1 MKATTMIAVMLFL
14 VGLSPAEATI
24 FSADFDD
31 GTNEGFVDPT
41 PAGTPWAVLDK
52 TGGTWTTGEDGALWQ
67 TDGSA
72 GRFGGDDLAFND
84 DIVSG
89 TFIYTALVHPVADG
103 EPGEQATGR
112 YGIYIRSGGHSVTKI
127 NLTLEELTGGRLLLA
142 TDNGALNLFD
152 NVFNWSYGSDYTL
165 QLDVDGNDIIGR
177 VWNGDTTAGAPAA
190 ILSGT
195 ETLITGPDDD
205 IGLNASGGTAY
216 FDNVVVIPEPGVA
229 MLLLA
234 GSGLLLGRRR
244 LNQDRPD
251 QRFSA

>member
-14 VGLSPAEATI
+14 VGLSPAEATL

-31 GTNEGFVDPT
+31 GTNEGFVDPS

-52 TGGTWTTGEDGALWQ
+52 TGDPWTTGEDGALWQ

-72 GRFGGDDLAFND
+72 GRFSGDDLVFND
-84 DIVSG
+84 NIVSG

-103 EPGEQATGR
+103 NPGEGTDGR
-112 YGIYIRSGGHSVTKI
+112 YGIYIRSGGSPVTKI
-127 NLTLEELTGGRLLLA
+127 NLTLEEITGGRLLLA
-142 TDNGALNLFD
+142 ADNGAMFEFD
-152 NVFNWSYGSDYTL
+152 NAFNWSYDNDYTL

-229 MLLLA
+229 VLVLV
-234 GSGLLLGRRR
+234 GSGLVVAVRRHR
-244 LNQDRPD
+244 K
-251 QRFSA
+251 